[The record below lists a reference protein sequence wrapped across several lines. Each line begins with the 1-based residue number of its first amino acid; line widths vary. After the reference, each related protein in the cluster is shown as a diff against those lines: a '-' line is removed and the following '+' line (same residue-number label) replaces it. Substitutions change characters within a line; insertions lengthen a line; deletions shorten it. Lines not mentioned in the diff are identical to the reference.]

1 MHQYEVVIIGG
12 GQAGVP
18 LAFALASA
26 GKRTALIERKH
37 LGGSCVNF
45 GCTPT
50 KAAIASARVAH
61 LARRAA
67 DFGLRIPAVEVD
79 YAKVIGR
86 ARDIVVSFRSEI
98 ERRFAASKNPELFPG
113 HAKIAGRDGQR
124 FRILAGPETI
134 LADQV
139 VIDTGTRSA
148 IPPIEGIADVDV

>member
-1 MHQYEVVIIGG
+1 
-12 GQAGVP
+12 
-18 LAFALASA
+18 
-26 GKRTALIERKH
+26 
-37 LGGSCVNF
+37 SCVNF

-86 ARDIVVSFRSEI
+86 ARDIVASFRSEI
-98 ERRFAASKNPELFPG
+98 ERRFAASKNPALFPG
-113 HAKIAGRDGQR
+113 HATIAGRDGQR

-139 VIDTGTRSA
+139 VIDTGTRST
-148 IPPIEGIADVDV
+148 IPPIEGIADVDVIDAGNWLDHETLPRRLIVIGGGVIALEMAQFYRRM